1 MAVMGRKK
9 QGVKQLIELRRAQT
23 KELAEQQRQKT
34 REMEKPVSEEEHQKR
49 IKMLKEMGI
58 LK

>member
-1 MAVMGRKK
+1 MGRKK